1 MNVRTERLPIVGVM
15 GSGSSADAA
24 RARRLG
30 RWLAREG
37 VHLLTGGGGG
47 VMAAVSRAFVGV
59 RPRRGRSIGVLPAD
73 SSRRAPRPG
82 YPNAWVEIPIVTHLP
97 ASGEAGET
105 PQSRNHLNVL
115 SADIVVVMAGAAGTR
130 SEARLALRYGRPVV
144 AYLGARG
151 DLPGLPAEVPLATS
165 LPAVQRFVRAAL
177 LQSTGIR

>member
-1 MNVRTERLPIVGVM
+1 MNTRTERLPIVGVM
-15 GSGSSADAA
+15 GSGSSADEA
-24 RARRLG
+24 RARHLG

-37 VHLLTGGGGG
+37 VHLLTGGGAG

-73 SSRRAPRPG
+73 ESGQAPRPG
-82 YPNAWVEIPIVTHLP
+82 YPNTWVEIPIVTHLP

-115 SADIVVVMAGAAGTR
+115 SADVVVVMAGGAGTR

-144 AYLGARG
+144 AYLGERAEV
-151 DLPGLPAEVPLATS
+151 PGLPAKIPLATS
-165 LPAVQRFVRAAL
+165 LSEVQRFVRSAL
-177 LQSTGIR
+177 LGATEIR